1 MKASLRAIWEGRT
14 SGERAA
20 IVALVTILG
29 AASYLLLLQSAGR
42 AREGYYVSVS
52 ALRAQASRLEQ
63 NAAEYERLRAAPA
76 VTPTQTDLRTV
87 VQHEAEAAGLS
98 GMMGRLDAKDA
109 NQVQVVFGAV
119 AFADWLAWVSKL
131 QSQQVRLESCRLEAL
146 SSTGLVSVT
155 ATFVRAF

>member
-1 MKASLRAIWEGRT
+1 MKAGLQAIWEGRT
-14 SGERAA
+14 PGERAA
-20 IVALVTILG
+20 IVALVIIL
-29 AASYLLLLQSAGR
+29 AVASYLLLLQSAGR
-42 AREGYYVSVS
+42 AREGYYASVP

-76 VTPTQTDLRTV
+76 VTATQTDLRSV
-87 VQHEAEAAGLS
+87 VKHEAEAAGLS

-109 NQVQVVFGAV
+109 NQVQVAFGAV
-119 AFADWLAWVSKL
+119 PFADWLDWVSKL

-146 SSTGLVSVT
+146 STTGLVSVT